1 MKENNQVFSVPN
13 KKICVYESDLC
24 SSENKACEKIQA
36 CSVFKPM
43 TSAIPMRCGTCRY
56 RCNAVSD
63 AYLMSPRTH
72 SRENGSCQI
81 TIGLNITSTELAY
94 SSHH

>member
-24 SSENKACEKIQA
+24 SSENKACKKIQA

-43 TSAIPMRCGTCRY
+43 TSAIPMRCGFFKSQAKKTKKEERVVNESKDSQPGKWKLSNY
-56 RCNAVSD
+56 D
-63 AYLMSPRTH
+63 WFKYHL
-72 SRENGSCQI
+72 
-81 TIGLNITSTELAY
+81 Y
-94 SSHH
+94 